1 MNEFMNEIVLQTF
14 NLTKRFKHKVAVDN
28 VDMTLCRG
36 DIYGFIGKNGAGKTT
51 AMRLILGLA
60 FPDGGEVV
68 FFGGEDKSEARKK
81 IGSLI
86 EAPGIYKNC
95 TAYENMKRFSILYGG
110 TDEDIKNNLELV
122 GLSDTGNKKAGQFSL
137 GMKQRLGIAIALL
150 GNPEIMILDEPVNGL
165 DPEGI
170 KEIRDCILRLNKEK
184 GVTFLISSHLL
195 DELAKIVTKYGI
207 INNGRLIEEITAEEL
222 ERRCES
228 GLKIVVD
235 DGEKAEEI
243 LKSRFPELEI
253 KRKGDELILPNVTEN
268 SGKFNALLVKSGV
281 SVEELGILSGG
292 LENYFIER
300 LG

>member
-1 MNEFMNEIVLQTF
+1 MNETVLQTI
-14 NLTKRFKHKVAVDN
+14 NLTKKFKNKVAVDKVN
-28 VDMTLCRG
+28 ITLCRG
-36 DIYGFIGKNGAGKTT
+36 DIYGFIGRNGAGKTT

-60 FPDGGEVV
+60 FPDEGDVV
-68 FFGGEDKSEARKK
+68 FFGGEEKSKARKK

-86 EAPGIYKNC
+86 EAPGIYKSC

-110 TDEDIKNNLELV
+110 TDEDIKRNLELV
-122 GLSDTGNKKAGQFSL
+122 GLSDTGNKKVGQFSL

-150 GNPEIMILDEPVNGL
+150 GNPEIMVLDEPVNGL

-170 KEIRDCILRLNKEK
+170 KEIRDCILRLKEEK

-207 INNGRLIEEITAEEL
+207 INDGRLVEEIAAEAL
-222 ERRCES
+222 EKRCES
-228 GLKIVVD
+228 GLKIIVA

-243 LKSRFPELEI
+243 LRSRFPELEI
-253 KRKGDELILPNVTEN
+253 KRKSNELILPNITEN
-268 SGKFNALLVKSGV
+268 SGKYNALLVKSGV
-281 SVEELGILSGG
+281 SVEELGFLSGG

-300 LG
+300 LGK